1 MHVHACHPPPM
12 RTTVEIRD
20 EQRAKLLELAAR
32 RGEKGFS
39 TLIQEAIDMYLNGHM
54 GEEATERA
62 RALQGF
68 LRPKEAD
75 ELEEATRRIRGEW
88 R

>member
-1 MHVHACHPPPM
+1 M
-12 RTTVEIRD
+12 RTTVEIKA

-39 TLIQEAIDMYLNGHM
+39 TLIQEAIDLYLAGQR
-54 GEEATERA
+54 GEEAVERA
-62 RALQGF
+62 KALQGF
-68 LRPKEAD
+68 LRPEEAD
-75 ELEEATRRIRGEW
+75 ELEADTRRIRGQW